1 MTAQDAKD
9 AKTPLVLIHGLLGS
23 SSYYRPQHELP
34 HLDVR
39 TPDLNGYGIRRT
51 LDTGIDL
58 EAQADRIVA
67 LLRDEVGRPAW
78 LAGHSVGGAVMML
91 AADRA
96 PDLVAGLVSVEGNFT
111 LRDAFWS
118 ARIAALSDS
127 DWAAEYGA
135 MEDDPTA
142 WLDDQ
147 GIDADD
153 ERIALARAVLQNQP
167 YTTVRAMA
175 RSVVDVTGRPGY
187 LDAVRRVLARGTP
200 LWLLGGE
207 SSAAGWDV
215 PAWVLALAR
224 GSVVQPGAGH
234 MMMLDDPAA
243 FCALLAS
250 CIAPG
255 VC

>member
-1 MTAQDAKD
+1 MTAQRARDAK
-9 AKTPLVLIHGLLGS
+9 APLVLIHGLLGS
-23 SSYYRPQHELP
+23 SRYYEPQRYLP

-39 TPDLNGYGIRRT
+39 TPDLNGYGTKRT
-51 LDTGIDL
+51 LEAGIDL
-58 EAQADRIVA
+58 DAQADLVVKV
-67 LLRDEVGRPAW
+67 LRDEVERPAW

-96 PDLVAGLVSVEGNFT
+96 PERVAGLISVEGNFT

-118 ARIAALSDS
+118 ARIAALSDA

-135 MEDDPTA
+135 MEDDPAA

-153 ERIALARAVLQNQP
+153 ERIVLAREVLQNQP
-167 YTTVRAMA
+167 YTTVQAMA
-175 RSVVDVTGRPGY
+175 RSVVAVTGQAGY
-187 LDAVRRVLARGTP
+187 LEAVRRVLARGTP

-207 SSAAGWDV
+207 ASAAGWDV
-215 PAWVLALAR
+215 PEWVLALAR
-224 GSVVQPGAGH
+224 GSVAQPGAGH
-234 MMMLDDPAA
+234 MMMLDDAAA
-243 FCALLAS
+243 FCALLDG